1 MTNWLDCSRRRA
13 AASACASLCFASVSP
28 AMAYVDPGTGS
39 MLVQMA
45 IAGIAGAMFYFRQLR
60 MAAAAWFRRVVLRK
74 ASAEGAYAPDRP
86 GDADSDR

>member
-1 MTNWLDCSRRRA
+1 MTDQPGYPRRRA
-13 AASACASLCFASVSP
+13 AASGCASLFFASVSP

-74 ASAEGAYAPDRP
+74 AAAEGAYAPDRS